1 MEQHI
6 SNARITVNGKELPI
20 IDGKITYEVPAPE
33 HTVAEW
39 NAAIKRL
46 YTQTTTITWTIN
58 PDHQEP
64 TGPIVEGSI
73 EPYE

>member
-6 SNARITVNGKELPI
+6 KNARITVNGKELPI
-20 IDGKITYEVPAPE
+20 IDGKITYTVPDPE
-33 HTVAEW
+33 YTLADF
-39 NAAIKRL
+39 NATLKRL
-46 YTQTTTITWTIN
+46 REPTTITWNIN
-58 PDHQEP
+58 PGQQQP